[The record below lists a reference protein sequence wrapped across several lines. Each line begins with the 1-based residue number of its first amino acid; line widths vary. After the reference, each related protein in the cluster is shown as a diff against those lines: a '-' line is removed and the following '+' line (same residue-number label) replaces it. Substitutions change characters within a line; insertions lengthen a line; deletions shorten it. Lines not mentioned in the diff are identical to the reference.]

1 MREPS
6 SLPAV
11 EPAGVL
17 AAHPVELRRAAITP
31 RDVFASLTALV
42 QLTKPAIT
50 RMVLATTWCG
60 AAIAPGKLR
69 LDLLVWTLVGTAL
82 VVGAA
87 NALNMYMEG
96 DVDALMSRTRGRP
109 IPSGRISADVALL
122 FGMVLAFVGI
132 PVLDLLVN
140 PLTAFIAGSS
150 LLIYVL
156 AYTPMK
162 RLSTLAVWVGA
173 VPGAVPPLLGWTSQT
188 GAIGIGGMSLFLVL
202 FVWQVPH
209 FHAIA
214 IFRMEEYRR
223 ASLLVLP
230 VTRGISYT
238 KWTMIAVSALGLGVS
253 ALPVLA
259 GLGGTTYLVAAVA
272 LGVPYFV
279 LALYGLSPNA
289 GAKWARSFFFA
300 SMPYLLGLFVALV
313 VGTR

>member
-1 MREPS
+1 MREPTP
-6 SLPAV
+6 LPAA

-17 AAHPVELRRAAITP
+17 AAPSIDLRRGALSP
-31 RDVFASLTALV
+31 RDIFATLTALV
-42 QLTKPAIT
+42 QLTKPGVT

-60 AAIAPGKLR
+60 AAIAPGKMR
-69 LDLLVWTLVGTAL
+69 LDLLVWTLVGTGL

-87 NALNMYMEG
+87 NALNMYVEG

-109 IPSGRISADVALL
+109 IPSGRISADVALS
-122 FGMVLAFVGI
+122 FGLVLAFAGI

-140 PLTAFIAGSS
+140 PLTAFVAGSS

-162 RLSTLAVWVGA
+162 RLSTVAVWVGA

-188 GAIGIGGMSLFLVL
+188 GAIGIGGMSLFMVL

-214 IFRMEEYRR
+214 LFRMEEYRR
-223 ASLLVLP
+223 AALKVLP
-230 VTRGISYT
+230 VTRGIPYT
-238 KWTMIAVSALGLGVS
+238 KWSIVVVTALGLAVS

-259 GLGGTTYLVAAVA
+259 GLGGTTYRIAAIA

-279 LALYGLSPNA
+279 LGLFGLSPNA

-313 VGTR
+313 VGS

>member
-6 SLPAV
+6 PLPV
-11 EPAGVL
+11 SEPAGL
-17 AAHPVELRRAAITP
+17 FAAQPVGFRRGVITP
-31 RDVFASLTALV
+31 REAFATLTALV
-42 QLTKPAIT
+42 QLTKPGVT

-87 NALNMYMEG
+87 NALNMYVEA

-109 IPSGRISADVALL
+109 IPSGRISAEVALS
-122 FGMVLAFVGI
+122 FGLVLAFVGI
-132 PVLDLLVN
+132 PVLDWLVN
-140 PLTAFIAGSS
+140 PLTAFVAGLS
-150 LLIYVL
+150 LLVYVL

-162 RLSTLAVWVGA
+162 RLSPIAVWVGA

-188 GAIGIGGMSLFLVL
+188 GAIGIGGLSLFLVL

-214 IFRMEEYRR
+214 LFRMDEYRR
-223 ASLLVLP
+223 ASLKILP
-230 VTRGISYT
+230 VTRGIPYT
-238 KWTMIAVSALGLGVS
+238 KWSMIAVTALGLAVSALP
-253 ALPVLA
+253 ALA
-259 GLGGTTYLVAAVA
+259 GLGGTTYRVAAIA

-313 VGTR
+313 VGS

>member
-6 SLPAV
+6 PLPAS
-11 EPAGVL
+11 EPAGLL
-17 AAHPVELRRAAITP
+17 AAHSLGLRRGATSP
-31 RDVFASLTALV
+31 REVLATLTALV

-69 LDLLVWTLVGTAL
+69 FDILVWTLVGTAL

-87 NALNMYMEG
+87 NALNMYVEA

-109 IPSGRISADVALL
+109 IPTGRISAEVALS
-122 FGMVLAFVGI
+122 FGIVLAFVGI

-150 LLIYVL
+150 LLVYVL

-173 VPGAVPPLLGWTSQT
+173 IPGAVPPLLGWTSQT

-202 FVWQVPH
+202 FIWQVPH

-223 ASLLVLP
+223 ASLLVMP
-230 VTRGISYT
+230 VTRGIPYT
-238 KWTMIAVSALGLGVS
+238 KWAMIAITAVGLAVSALP
-253 ALPVLA
+253 AMA
-259 GLGGTTYLVAAVA
+259 GLGGATYRVAAIA

-279 LALYGLSPNA
+279 LALFGLSPNA
-289 GAKWARSFFFA
+289 GSKWARSFFFA

-313 VGTR
+313 VGS

>member
-6 SLPAV
+6 PLSV
-11 EPAGVL
+11 SEPAGLL
-17 AAHPVELRRAAITP
+17 AAHPVGFRRGVIAP
-31 RDVFASLTALV
+31 REVFATLTALV
-42 QLTKPAIT
+42 QLTKPGVT

-69 LDLLVWTLVGTAL
+69 LDLLAWTLVGTAL

-87 NALNMYMEG
+87 NALNMYVEA

-109 IPSGRISADVALL
+109 IPSGRISAEVALS
-122 FGMVLAFVGI
+122 FGLVLAFLGI
-132 PVLDLLVN
+132 PVLDWLVN
-140 PLTAFIAGSS
+140 PLTAFVAGLS
-150 LLIYVL
+150 LLVYVL

-162 RLSTLAVWVGA
+162 RLSPIAVWVGA

-188 GAIGIGGMSLFLVL
+188 GAIGIGGLSLFLVL

-214 IFRMEEYRR
+214 LFRMDEYRR
-223 ASLLVLP
+223 ASLKILP

-238 KWTMIAVSALGLGVS
+238 KWSMVAVTALGLAVSALP
-253 ALPVLA
+253 ALA
-259 GLGGTTYLVAAVA
+259 GLGGMTYRVAAIA
-272 LGVPYFV
+272 LGAPYFV

-313 VGTR
+313 VGS